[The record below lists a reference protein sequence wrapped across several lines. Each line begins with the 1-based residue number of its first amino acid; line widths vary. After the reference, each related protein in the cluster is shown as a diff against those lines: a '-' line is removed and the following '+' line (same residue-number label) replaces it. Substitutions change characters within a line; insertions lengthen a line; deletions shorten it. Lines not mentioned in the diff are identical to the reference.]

1 MPILTSTLSPLT
13 RLTTKTFAKPL
24 SPIHRHLA
32 PMSQTRSLSLS
43 SYFIT
48 PADLSTALP
57 TKPSTKI
64 STAPRIIP
72 LCASWFLPNDPQA
85 RTGLSVYKNSH
96 IPTARF
102 FDLDAIRDPTSPY
115 PHMLPPAAAF
125 AKAMREMGI
134 NKDDTVIIY
143 DSTELGLFSAPRVG
157 WTFKV
162 FGHPSVHILNNYRLW
177 VEQGYT
183 TESGEPAPVGEGEM
197 GNYPEPEVDMQKI
210 ASFEEMKD
218 VAQEY
223 GKDSSQGIQ
232 ILDARPYGRWAGTAP
247 EPRPGLSSG
256 HMPSSI
262 SIPHSELLDAKTGT
276 LLPREELRRIFE
288 AKGVDPE
295 RPIVSSCG
303 TGVTAA
309 VVDAALEEA
318 EWGMGRRVY
327 DGSWT

>member
-1 MPILTSTLSPLT
+1 
-13 RLTTKTFAKPL
+13 
-24 SPIHRHLA
+24 
-32 PMSQTRSLSLS
+32 
-43 SYFIT
+43 
-48 PADLSTALP
+48 
-57 TKPSTKI
+57 
-64 STAPRIIP
+64 
-72 LCASWFLPNDPQA
+72 
-85 RTGLSVYKNSH
+85 
-96 IPTARF
+96 
-102 FDLDAIRDPTSPY
+102 
-115 PHMLPPAAAF
+115 MLPPAAAF

-218 VAQEY
+218 VASED

-318 EWGMGRRVY
+318 GWGTGRRVY